1 MRTNDKMIMTR
12 RPLSP
17 TKPVVKKKLKRVEK
31 TPVVKTFRTAQIFSR
46 HPSHRPLRRTIRTGR
61 IKALVR
67 FGSSTVPEGRYDVE
81 INRPEAIANSASK
94 LRMKRCFTK
103 AGVKTAVWYTYDA
116 GNWLTNGDRSKAV
129 VGIGTLPFPIIAK
142 HIFGSRG
149 RGNYKLDSVEQ
160 LTAWLK
166 GKNTSDY
173 VFEKF
178 HNYNREYRLHVTAAG
193 CFYTCRKM
201 LKNETPD
208 DKRWFRNDSNSVW
221 IVEKKEGKENPVFA
235 KPSNWKEIEAECVKA
250 LKSCGL
256 DFGAVD
262 LRVQGKEA
270 KGSPEFII
278 IEINSAPGLGE
289 VGVEVYKT
297 ELLRLI
303 NSKYNG

>member
-1 MRTNDKMIMTR
+1 MRTNVTTR
-12 RPLSP
+12 MNTGRRANA
-17 TKPVVKKKLKRVEK
+17 PVTPKKKLRT
-31 TPVVKTFRTAQIFSR
+31 TPVVKVKQFRTAQIFSR
-46 HPSHRPLRRTIRTGR
+46 HPSHRPLRRAIRTGSIR
-61 IKALVR
+61 ALVR
-67 FGSSTVPEGRYDVE
+67 FGSSTIPEGRYDVE
-81 INRPEAIANSASK
+81 INRPDAIANSASK

-103 AGVKTAVWYTYDA
+103 AGVRTANWVDPSQCTGASGKT
-116 GNWLTNGDRSKAV
+116 V
-129 VGIGTLPFPIIAK
+129 VSECTKIGYPIVAK

-160 LTAWLK
+160 LTVWLK
-166 GKNTSDY
+166 GKSISDY
-173 VFEKF
+173 IFEKF

-208 DKRWFRNDSNSVW
+208 DKRWYRNDSNSVW
-221 IVEKKEGKENPVFA
+221 IVEKKEGRENPVFA

-278 IEINSAPGLGE
+278 IEINSAPGLGDI
-289 VGVEVYKT
+289 GVEIYKT
-297 ELLRLI
+297 ELLKLI
-303 NSKYNG
+303 NSKYNGR